1 MRSKA
6 SLRRGLAAVWAPV
19 GGVSPYSHETPERVG
34 ETGGHRGD
42 LHRGFSLRIEERAGA
57 TRPLPMTLEEYLPA
71 EARARVEID
80 RQLVACGWIVQDRKG
95 LNLYAGEGVAVREFI
110 MAPGHG
116 RADYLLFVG
125 QKAVGAI
132 EAKPSGTPLAGVE
145 SQSAKY
151 STGLPADLP
160 ALVNPLPF
168 LYEST
173 SDETMF
179 TDGFDPD
186 PRSRPVFTF
195 HRPETLARWLRQWR
209 DDADGGS
216 LRARLEQLGPVP
228 PDGLRRIQVEA
239 INRIEASMI
248 RNHPR
253 ALAQMA
259 TGSGKTFMAA
269 NLAYRLVQRA
279 DTERVLFL
287 VDRANLG
294 RQTLREFQQFATPG
308 DGRKF
313 TDLYN
318 VQLLTSNRI
327 DPAARVVITT
337 VQRLYSML
345 RGEEELPADVD
356 EKSGAELEPDKPVEV
371 AYNPAIPIETFDV
384 VVIDE
389 CHRSIYGVWR
399 QVIEYFDAF
408 LVGLTATPAKQ
419 TFGFFNQ
426 NLVVEYGHAEAVA
439 DGVNVDFDVY
449 RIRTKISEQGST
461 VEAGLVTKFR
471 DRETRKTR
479 LEKLDEDVVYDA
491 RQLDRDV
498 VAVDQI
504 RTVIRAFRDNLFK
517 PLDEGGIFPGRSEVP
532 KTLIFAKDDSH
543 ADDIVRI
550 CREEFGRG
558 NDFAVKITYRT
569 TGVKPEDL
577 LNQFRNSFNPRI
589 AVTVD
594 MIATGTDVR
603 PLECVMFMRMVRS
616 RNFFEQMKGR
626 GVRIIDP
633 NDLQQVSADA
643 VAKTHF
649 VIVDAVGV
657 TEAEFNDTQPLERKK
672 GDSLKKLLDQV
683 AAGVRDPDVVS
694 SIAGRLARLD
704 RVISTDDRSQ
714 LAEAAGGLDLTDIVR
729 TLAESVDIDK
739 AWDRANAA
747 TGGAD
752 PTDEQLTTARE
763 ELLEGA
769 CRLLAE
775 RPVLREKLLEVRKS
789 YTQVLD
795 ETSKDEIVDAGF
807 SRDATDRARQTV
819 ESWRAF
825 VVEHRDD
832 IEALQILYSRPYA
845 KRLTLKSIKELAAA
859 IGRPPYSWTPE
870 RLWAA
875 YEALDASRVKGAP
888 RSVLTNLVALVR
900 HAIEPDGDL
909 VAYPLTVDERF
920 RSWLAQQEQAGTAF
934 TDEQQTWLNRIKD
947 HLATSLT
954 IAPDD
959 FELEPFISHGGYGRA
974 NTVFDGRLGPLLD
987 ELTQEL
993 VA

>member
-1 MRSKA
+1 M
-6 SLRRGLAAVWAPV
+6 
-19 GGVSPYSHETPERVG
+19 
-34 ETGGHRGD
+34 
-42 LHRGFSLRIEERAGA
+42 
-57 TRPLPMTLEEYLPA
+57 
-71 EARARVEID
+71 
-80 RQLVACGWIVQDRKG
+80 
-95 LNLYAGEGVAVREFI
+95 VRN
-110 MAPGHG
+110 
-116 RADYLLFVG
+116 D
-125 QKAVGAI
+125 
-132 EAKPSGTPLAGVE
+132 
-145 SQSAKY
+145 
-151 STGLPADLP
+151 
-160 ALVNPLPF
+160 
-168 LYEST
+168 
-173 SDETMF
+173 
-179 TDGFDPD
+179 
-186 PRSRPVFTF
+186 
-195 HRPETLARWLRQWR
+195 
-209 DDADGGS
+209 
-216 LRARLEQLGPVP
+216 
-228 PDGLRRIQVEA
+228 
-239 INRIEASMI
+239 
-248 RNHPR
+248 PR

-269 NLAYRLVQRA
+269 NLAYRLVRFA
-279 DTERVLFL
+279 DAERVLFL

-345 RGEEELPADVD
+345 RGEEELPEDVD
-356 EKSGAELEPDKPVEV
+356 EKSGTEIEPERPVEV
-371 AYNPAIPIETFDV
+371 VYNPAIPIEAFDV

-504 RTVIRAFRDNLFK
+504 RTVIRTFRDNLFK
-517 PLDEGGIFPGRSEVP
+517 SLDDGGIFPGRTEVP

-577 LNQFRNSFNPRI
+577 LNLFRNSFNPRI

-603 PLECVMFMRMVRS
+603 PLECVMFMRIVRS

-626 GVRIIDP
+626 GVRVIDP
-633 NDLQQVSADA
+633 NDLQAVSADA
-643 VAKTHF
+643 TAKTHF

-672 GDSLKKLLDQV
+672 GESLKKLLDQV
-683 AAGVRDPDVVS
+683 AAGVRDADVVS
-694 SIAGRLARLD
+694 TIAGRLARLD
-704 RVISTDDRSQ
+704 RVISDDDRKQ
-714 LAEAAGGLDLTDIVR
+714 LAEAADGMALTDLVR
-729 TLAESVDIDK
+729 VLAESVDIDK
-739 AWDRANAA
+739 AWEQAAAAN
-747 TGGAD
+747 GGSD
-752 PTDEQLTTARE
+752 PIDEQLGAKRE
-763 ELLEGA
+763 ALLEGA

-775 RPVLREKLLEVRKS
+775 RPVLREKLIEVRRS
-789 YTQVLD
+789 YAQVLD
-795 ETSKDEIVDAGF
+795 ETSKDEIIDAGF

-825 VVEHRDD
+825 VTENKDD
-832 IEALQILYSRPYA
+832 IDALQILYSRPYG
-845 KRLTLKSIKELAAA
+845 KRLTLKAIKELAAT
-859 IGRPPYSWTPE
+859 IGRPPYNWTPE

-875 YEALDASRVKGAP
+875 YESLEASRVRGAAGT
-888 RSVLTNLVALVR
+888 VLTNLVSLVR
-900 HAIEPDGDL
+900 HALEPDGEL
-909 VAYPLTVDERF
+909 VAYPLTVEERF
-920 RSWLAQQEQAGTAF
+920 ENWLAQQAQAGVAF
-934 TDEQQTWLNRIKD
+934 TAEQQVWLARIRD
-947 HLATSLT
+947 HLATSLA

-959 FELEPFISHGGYGRA
+959 FELEPFVSHGGYGRA
-974 NTVFDGRLGPLLD
+974 NSAFDGHLPSLLD
-987 ELTQEL
+987 ELTREL

>member
-1 MRSKA
+1 MS
-6 SLRRGLAAVWAPV
+6 
-19 GGVSPYSHETPERVG
+19 E
-34 ETGGHRGD
+34 D
-42 LHRGFSLRIEERAGA
+42 D
-57 TRPLPMTLEEYLPA
+57 YLPA
-71 EARARVEID
+71 EARARKEID
-80 RQLVACGWIVQDRKG
+80 RQLVACGWLVQDRSEM
-95 LNLYAGEGVAVREFI
+95 NLYAGQGVAVREFI

-116 RADYLLFVG
+116 RADYLLFVDG
-125 QKAVGAI
+125 KAVGAI
-132 EAKPSGTPLAGVE
+132 EAKSSGTPLAGVE
-145 SQSAKY
+145 PQSAKY
-151 STGLPADLP
+151 AAGLPKELA
-160 ALVNPLPF
+160 ALVSPLPF

-173 SDETMF
+173 GDETMF
-179 TDGFDPD
+179 TDGFDPE
-186 PRSRPVFTF
+186 PRSRPVMTF
-195 HRPETLARWLRQWR
+195 HRPETFARWLRNWT

-216 LRARLEQLGPVP
+216 LRARLDRLGPVGAE
-228 PDGLRRIQVEA
+228 GLRRIQVDA
-239 INRIEASMI
+239 INRIEASMVH
-248 RNHPR
+248 NHPR

-269 NLAYRLVQRA
+269 NLAYRLVQA
-279 DTERVLFL
+279 AGAERVLFL

-318 VQLLTSNRI
+318 VQLLSSNRI

-337 VQRLYSML
+337 VQRLFSML
-345 RGEEELPADVD
+345 RGEEEMPDDVD
-356 EKSGAELEPDKPVEV
+356 EKSGTEIEPVQPVEV
-371 AYNPAIPIETFDV
+371 VYNAQIPIETFDV
-384 VVIDE
+384 VIIDE

-449 RIRTKISEQGST
+449 RIRTRISEQGST

-471 DRETRKTR
+471 ERETRKVR

-504 RTVIRAFRDNLFK
+504 RTVIRTLRDNLFK
-517 PLDEGGIFPGRSEVP
+517 PLGEGGIFPGRTEVP

-569 TGVKPEDL
+569 TGAKPEDL

-603 PLECVMFMRMVRS
+603 PLECVMFMRQVRS

-626 GVRIIDP
+626 GVRVIDP
-633 NDLQQVSADA
+633 NDLQAVSADA
-643 VAKTHF
+643 TAKTHF

-657 TEAEFNDTQPLERKK
+657 TEGEFNDTAPLERRKTE
-672 GDSLKKLLDQV
+672 SLKKLLDQV

-704 RVISTDDRSQ
+704 RVITPDDRKV
-714 LAEAAGGLDLTDIVR
+714 LADATDGIDLSVVVRMLTDAI
-729 TLAESVDIDK
+729 DIDRAWRK
-739 AWDRANAA
+739 AAET
-747 TGGAD
+747 TGGVD
-752 PTDEQLTTARE
+752 PTDEQVHEARAE
-763 ELLEGA
+763 QIETA
-769 CRLLAE
+769 CRILAE
-775 RPVLREKLLEVRKS
+775 RPVLRTKLLDVGRS
-789 YTQVLD
+789 YSQVLD
-795 ETSKDEIVDAGF
+795 ETSKDEVIDAGF
-807 SRDATDRARQTV
+807 SRDATDRARATI
-819 ESWRAF
+819 ESWQAF
-825 VVEHRDD
+825 VDEHRDD
-832 IEALQILYSRPYA
+832 IDALQILYSRPYG
-845 KRLTLKSIKELAAA
+845 KRLTLKAIKELAAV
-859 IGRPPYSWTPE
+859 IGRPPHNWTPE

-875 YEALDASRVKGAP
+875 YEALEASRVRGSAGTQF
-888 RSVLTNLVALVR
+888 TNLISLVR
-900 HAIEPDGDL
+900 KALEPEGDL

-920 RSWLAQQEQAGTAF
+920 QGWLAQQAQAGTTF
-934 TDEQQTWLNRIKD
+934 TDEQLTWLARIKD
-947 HLATSLT
+947 HLATSLA

-959 FELEPFISHGGYGRA
+959 FELEPFVGHGGFGRA
-974 NTVFDGRLGPLLD
+974 NTVFEGRLAPLLD

>member
-1 MRSKA
+1 M
-6 SLRRGLAAVWAPV
+6 LPHRGLGGRLRVERVAGSRAGGASALARGATPYVV
-19 GGVSPYSHETPERVG
+19 GVSEDDH
-34 ETGGHRGD
+34 
-42 LHRGFSLRIEERAGA
+42 
-57 TRPLPMTLEEYLPA
+57 LPA
-71 EARARVEID
+71 EARARKEID
-80 RQLVACGWIVQDRKG
+80 RQLVACGWLVQDRADM
-95 LNLYAGEGVAVREFI
+95 NLYAGPGVAVREFI

-116 RADYLLFVG
+116 RADYLLFVDG
-125 QKAVGAI
+125 TAVGAI

-145 SQSAKY
+145 PQSAKY
-151 STGLPADLP
+151 AAGLPAELTAP
-160 ALVNPLPF
+160 VSPLPF

-173 SDETMF
+173 GDETMF
-179 TDGFDPD
+179 TDGFDPQ
-186 PRSRPVFTF
+186 PRSRPVFAF
-195 HRPETLARWLRQWR
+195 HRPETFARWLRNWI
-209 DDADGGS
+209 DDAEGGS
-216 LRARLEQLGPVP
+216 LRARLDRLGPVGP
-228 PDGLRRIQVEA
+228 EGLRRIQVDA
-239 INRIEASMI
+239 IDRIEGSMVH
-248 RNHPR
+248 NHPR

-269 NLAYRLVQRA
+269 NLAYRLVQTA
-279 DTERVLFL
+279 GAERVLFL

-318 VQLLTSNRI
+318 VQWLTSNRI

-337 VQRLYSML
+337 VQRLFSML
-345 RGEEELPADVD
+345 RGEEELPEDVD
-356 EKSGAELEPDKPVEV
+356 ERSGAEIEPDQPVEV
-371 AYNPAIPIETFDV
+371 AYNPQVPIESFDV
-384 VVIDE
+384 VIIDE

-449 RIRTKISEQGST
+449 RIRTRISEHGST
-461 VEAGLVTKFR
+461 VEAGLVTRFR
-471 DRETRKTR
+471 ERETRKVR

-498 VAVDQI
+498 VALDQI
-504 RTVIRAFRDNLFK
+504 RTVIRTFRDNLFK
-517 PLDEGGIFPGRSEVP
+517 PLDEGGIFPGRTEVP

-569 TGVKPEDL
+569 TGAKPEDL
-577 LNQFRNSFNPRI
+577 LNQFRNSFDPRI

-603 PLECVMFMRMVRS
+603 PLECVMFMRQVRS

-626 GVRIIDP
+626 GVRVIDP
-633 NDLQQVSADA
+633 NDLQAVSADA
-643 VAKTHF
+643 TAKTHF

-657 TEAEFNDTQPLERKK
+657 TEGEFNDTAPLERRKTT
-672 GDSLKKLLDQV
+672 SLKKLLDQV

-704 RVISTDDRSQ
+704 RVITPDDRRE
-714 LAEAAGGLDLTDIVR
+714 LADATDGIDLSVVVRMLTD
-729 TLAESVDIDK
+729 AVDV
-739 AWDRANAA
+739 DRAWQKAA
-747 TGGAD
+747 ETTGGAD
-752 PTDEQLTTARE
+752 PTDEQVHAARAGQIE
-763 ELLEGA
+763 AA
-769 CRLLAE
+769 CRILAE
-775 RPVLREKLLEVRKS
+775 RPALRTKLLDVRRS

-795 ETSKDEIVDAGF
+795 ETSKDEVIDAGF
-807 SRDATDRARQTV
+807 SRDATDRARATI
-819 ESWRAF
+819 ESWQAF
-825 VVEHRDD
+825 VDEHRDD
-832 IEALQILYSRPYA
+832 IDALQILYSRPYG
-845 KRLTLKSIKELAAA
+845 KRLTLKAIKELAHA
-859 IGRPPYSWTPE
+859 IERPPHNWTPE

-875 YEALDASRVKGAP
+875 YEALEASRVRGSAGTQF
-888 RSVLTNLVALVR
+888 TNLISLVR
-900 HAIEPDGDL
+900 KALEPGSEL

-920 RSWLAQQEQAGTAF
+920 QAWLAQQAQAGTVF
-934 TDEQQTWLNRIKD
+934 TDEQLVWLTRIKD
-947 HLATSLT
+947 HLATSLS

-959 FELEPFISHGGYGRA
+959 FELEPFVGHGGFGRA
-974 NTVFDGRLGPLLD
+974 NSAFEGGLAVLLE

>member
-1 MRSKA
+1 MS
-6 SLRRGLAAVWAPV
+6 
-19 GGVSPYSHETPERVG
+19 
-34 ETGGHRGD
+34 D
-42 LHRGFSLRIEERAGA
+42 A
-57 TRPLPMTLEEYLPA
+57 TYLPA

-80 RQLVACGWIVQDRKG
+80 RQIVACGWLVQNRAET
-95 LNLYAGEGVAVREFI
+95 NLYAGQGVAVREFI

-116 RADYLLFVG
+116 RADYLLFVDG
-125 QKAVGAI
+125 KAVGAI

-151 STGLPADLP
+151 AAGLPNELT
-160 ALVNPLPF
+160 ALVSPLPF

-173 SDETMF
+173 GDETMF
-179 TDGFDPD
+179 TDGFDPE
-186 PRSRPVFTF
+186 PRSRPVVTF
-195 HRPETLARWLRQWR
+195 HRPETMARRLRQWQ
-209 DDADGGS
+209 DDAEGGS
-216 LRARLEQLGPVP
+216 LRARLERLGPVP
-228 PDGLRRIQVEA
+228 PDGLRRIQVQA
-239 INRIEASMI
+239 INAVEGSMVH
-248 RNHPR
+248 NHPR

-269 NLAYRLVQRA
+269 NLAYRLVQTA
-279 DTERVLFL
+279 GAERVLFL

-318 VQLLTSNRI
+318 VQWLTSNRI

-345 RGEEELPADVD
+345 RGEAELPEDVD
-356 EKSGAELEPDKPVEV
+356 EKSGAEIEPERPVEIS
-371 AYNPAIPIETFDV
+371 YNPEIPIETFDV
-384 VVIDE
+384 VIVDE

-461 VEAGLVTKFR
+461 VDAGLVTKFR
-471 DRETRKTR
+471 ERETRKIR

-491 RQLDRDV
+491 KQLDRDV
-498 VAVDQI
+498 VAIDQI
-504 RTVIRAFRDNLFK
+504 RTVIRTFRDNLFK
-517 PLDEGGIFPGRSEVP
+517 PLEEEGIFPGRSEVP
-532 KTLIFAKDDSH
+532 KTLVFAKDDSH
-543 ADDIVRI
+543 ADDIVRV

-589 AVTVD
+589 VVTVD

-603 PLECVMFMRMVRS
+603 PLECVVFMRQIRS

-633 NDLQQVSADA
+633 NDLQAVSADA
-643 VAKTHF
+643 TAKTHF

-657 TEAEFNDTQPLERKK
+657 TEAEFNDTNPLDRQKTV
-672 GDSLKKLLDQV
+672 SLKKLLDQV
-683 AAGVRDPDVVS
+683 ASGVRDPDVVS

-704 RVISTDDRSQ
+704 RVITPDDRKE
-714 LAEAAGGLDLTDIVR
+714 LAEATDGIDLSTVVRLLTDAI
-729 TLAESVDIDK
+729 DIDH
-739 AWDRANAA
+739 AWDKAA
-747 TGGAD
+747 ETNGGAD
-752 PTDEQLTTARE
+752 PSDDQVHEARG
-763 ELLEGA
+763 ELIETA
-769 CRLLAE
+769 CRILAE
-775 RPVLREKLLEVRKS
+775 RPAFRTKLLDVRRS

-795 ETSKDEIVDAGF
+795 ETSKDEVIDAGF
-807 SRDATDRARQTV
+807 SVDATDRARATID
-819 ESWRAF
+819 SWQAF
-825 VVEHRDD
+825 VAEHRDD
-832 IEALQILYSRPYA
+832 IDALQILYSRPYG
-845 KRLTLKSIKELAAA
+845 KRLTLKAIKELAAT
-859 IGRPPYSWTPE
+859 ISRPPHNWTPE

-875 YEALDASRVKGAP
+875 YEALEASRVRGSAGTQF
-888 RSVLTNLVALVR
+888 TNLISLVR
-900 HAIEPDGDL
+900 KALDPDRDL

-920 RSWLAQQEQAGTAF
+920 QNWLAQQEQAGTAF
-934 TDEQQTWLNRIKD
+934 TDEQVTWLQRIKD
-947 HLATSLT
+947 HLATSLA

-959 FELEPFISHGGYGRA
+959 FELEPFVGHGGFGRA
-974 NTVFDGRLGPLLD
+974 NTAFAGQLAPLLE

>member
-1 MRSKA
+1 
-6 SLRRGLAAVWAPV
+6 
-19 GGVSPYSHETPERVG
+19 
-34 ETGGHRGD
+34 
-42 LHRGFSLRIEERAGA
+42 
-57 TRPLPMTLEEYLPA
+57 MTSDAYLPA

-80 RQLVACGWIVQDRKG
+80 RQLAACGWLVQGRAET
-95 LNLYAGEGVAVREFI
+95 NLYAGQGVAVREFI

-116 RADYLLFVG
+116 RSDYLLFVDG
-125 QKAVGAI
+125 KAVGAV

-145 SQSAKY
+145 SQTAKY
-151 STGLPADLP
+151 AAGLPSELSAF
-160 ALVNPLPF
+160 VSPLPF

-173 SDETMF
+173 GDETMF
-179 TDGFDPD
+179 TDGFDPE
-186 PRSRPVFTF
+186 PRSRPVVTF
-195 HRPETLARWLRQWR
+195 HRPESLARWVRHWI

-216 LRARLEQLGPVP
+216 LRARLERLEPVGAE
-228 PDGLRRIQVEA
+228 GLRRIQVDA
-239 INRIEASMI
+239 INRVEGSMVH
-248 RNHPR
+248 NHPR

-269 NLAYRLVQRA
+269 NLAYRLVLTA
-279 DTERVLFL
+279 GAERVLFL

-345 RGEEELPADVD
+345 RGEAELPEDVD
-356 EKSGAELEPDKPVEV
+356 EKSGSEIEPERPVEIS
-371 AYNPAIPIETFDV
+371 YNPEIPIETFDV
-384 VVIDE
+384 VIVDE

-449 RIRTKISEQGST
+449 RIRTKISDRGST

-471 DRETRKTR
+471 ERETRKVR

-491 RQLDRDV
+491 KQLDRDV
-498 VAVDQI
+498 VAIDQI
-504 RTVIRAFRDNLFK
+504 RTVIRTFRDNLFK
-517 PLDEGGIFPGRSEVP
+517 PLDEDGIFPGRREVP

-603 PLECVMFMRMVRS
+603 PLECVMFMRQVRS

-626 GVRIIDP
+626 GVRVIDP
-633 NDLQQVSADA
+633 NDLQAVSADA
-643 VAKTHF
+643 TAKTHF

-657 TEAEFNDTQPLERKK
+657 TEAEFNDTNPLERRKTE
-672 GDSLKKLLDQV
+672 SLKKLLDQV

-694 SIAGRLARLD
+694 TIAGRLARLD
-704 RVISTDDRSQ
+704 RVISSDDRAE
-714 LAEAAGGLDLTDIVR
+714 LAEAADGIELTDVVR
-729 TLAESVDIDK
+729 VLADAVDIDK
-739 AWDRANAA
+739 AWTQAAQAN
-747 TGGAD
+747 GGAD
-752 PTDEQLTTARE
+752 PSDEQVQGARS
-763 ELLEGA
+763 ELVEQA
-769 CRLLAE
+769 CRILAE
-775 RPVLREKLLEVRKS
+775 RPALRTKLLDVRRS

-795 ETSKDEIVDAGF
+795 ETSKDEIIDAGF
-807 SRDATDRARQTV
+807 SRDATDRARTTV

-825 VVEHRDD
+825 VAEHRDD
-832 IEALQILYSRPYA
+832 IDALQILYSRPYG
-845 KRLTLKSIKELAAA
+845 KRLTLKAIKELATT
-859 IGRPPYSWTPE
+859 IGRPPYNWTPE
-870 RLWAA
+870 RLWSA
-875 YEALDASRVKGAP
+875 YEALEASRVRGSAGTQF
-888 RSVLTNLVALVR
+888 TNLISLVR
-900 HAIEPDGDL
+900 KALEPEAEL
-909 VAYPLTVDERF
+909 VAYPLTVDDRF
-920 RSWLAQQEQAGTAF
+920 QSWLAQQDQAGSTF
-934 TDEQQTWLNRIKD
+934 TDEQRVWLTRIKD
-947 HLATSLT
+947 HLATSLA

-959 FELEPFISHGGYGRA
+959 FELEPFVGHGGYGRA
-974 NTVFDGRLGPLLD
+974 NTAFAGQLAPLLE

>member
-1 MRSKA
+1 MHERQHVADVHRVTEHVLDDDPDMRVDGITR
-6 SLRRGLAAVWAPV
+6 LP
-19 GGVSPYSHETPERVG
+19 PT
-34 ETGGHRGD
+34 
-42 LHRGFSLRIEERAGA
+42 A
-57 TRPLPMTLEEYLPA
+57 T
-71 EARARVEID
+71 EID
-80 RQLVACGWIVQDRKG
+80 HQLTACGWRVQDRSEM
-95 LNLYAGEGVAVREFI
+95 NLYAGQGVAVREFI

-116 RADYLLFVG
+116 RADYLLFVDG
-125 QKAVGAI
+125 KAVGAV

-145 SQSAKY
+145 SQTAKY
-151 STGLPADLP
+151 AAGLPAELT
-160 ALVNPLPF
+160 AVVSPLPF

-173 SDETMF
+173 GDETMF
-179 TDGFDPD
+179 TDGFDPE
-186 PRSRPVFTF
+186 PRSRPVVTF
-195 HRPETLARWLRQWR
+195 HRPETMARWLRQWQ
-209 DDADGGS
+209 DDFDGGS
-216 LRARLEQLGPVP
+216 LRARLQRLEPVG
-228 PDGLRRIQVEA
+228 PDGLRRIQVTA
-239 INRIEASMI
+239 IDAIEGSMVH
-248 RNHPR
+248 NKPR

-269 NLAYRLVQRA
+269 NLAYRLVQTA
-279 DTERVLFL
+279 GAERVLFL

-294 RQTLREFQQFATPG
+294 RQTLREFQQVATPG

-318 VQLLTSNRI
+318 VQWLTSNRI

-345 RGEEELPADVD
+345 RGEAELPEDAD
-356 EKSGAELEPDKPVEV
+356 EKSGAEIEPERPVEIT
-371 AYNPAIPIETFDV
+371 YNPEVPIETFDV
-384 VVIDE
+384 VIVDE

-426 NLVVEYGHAEAVA
+426 NLVIEYGHAEAVA

-471 DRETRKTR
+471 ERETRKVR

-491 RQLDRDV
+491 KQLDRDV
-498 VAVDQI
+498 VAIDQI
-504 RTVIRAFRDNLFK
+504 RTVIRTFRDNLFK
-517 PLDEGGIFPGRSEVP
+517 PLAEGGIFPGRSEVP

-569 TGVKPEDL
+569 TGAKPEDL

-603 PLECVMFMRMVRS
+603 PLECVMFMRQIRS

-633 NDLQQVSADA
+633 NDLQAVSADA
-643 VAKTHF
+643 TAKTHF

-657 TEAEFNDTQPLERKK
+657 TEAEFNDTNPLDRQKTV
-672 GDSLKKLLDQV
+672 SLKKLLDQV
-683 AAGVRDPDVVS
+683 ASGVRDPDVVS

-704 RVISTDDRSQ
+704 RVITPDDRQ
-714 LAEAAGGLDLTDIVR
+714 ELADATDGIDLSVVVRMLTD
-729 TLAESVDIDK
+729 AVDIDH
-739 AWDRANAA
+739 AWDKATAAN
-747 TGGAD
+747 GGAD
-752 PTDEQLTTARE
+752 PTDDQLHATRADAIET
-763 ELLEGA
+763 A
-769 CRLLAE
+769 CRILAE
-775 RPVLREKLLEVRKS
+775 RPALRTKLLDVRRS

-795 ETSKDEIVDAGF
+795 ETSADEVIDAGF
-807 SRDATDRARQTV
+807 SRDATDRAKATV
-819 ESWRAF
+819 ESWQAF
-825 VVEHRDD
+825 VAEHRDD
-832 IEALQILYSRPYA
+832 IDALQILYSRPYG
-845 KRLTLKSIKELAAA
+845 KRLTLKAIKELAAA
-859 IGRPPYSWTPE
+859 IGRPPYHWTPE

-875 YEALDASRVKGAP
+875 YEALEASRVRGSAGKQF
-888 RSVLTNLVALVR
+888 TNLISLVR
-900 HAIEPDGDL
+900 KALYPDRDL

-920 RSWLAQQEQAGTAF
+920 QSWVAQQQQAGTTF
-934 TDEQQTWLNRIKD
+934 TDE
-947 HLATSLT
+947 
-954 IAPDD
+954 
-959 FELEPFISHGGYGRA
+959 
-974 NTVFDGRLGPLLD
+974 
-987 ELTQEL
+987 
-993 VA
+993 

>member
-1 MRSKA
+1 MTNDA
-6 SLRRGLAAVWAPV
+6 YLA
-19 GGVSPYSHETPERVG
+19 
-34 ETGGHRGD
+34 
-42 LHRGFSLRIEERAGA
+42 
-57 TRPLPMTLEEYLPA
+57 A

-80 RQLVACGWIVQDRKG
+80 RQLVACGWKVQSRDEM
-95 LNLYAGEGVAVREFI
+95 NLYAGQGVAVREFI

-116 RADYLLFVG
+116 RTDYLLFVDG
-125 QKAVGAI
+125 QAAGAV

-145 SQSAKY
+145 PQSAKY
-151 STGLPADLP
+151 AAGLPKNLS
-160 ALVNPLPF
+160 ALVAPLPF

-173 SDETMF
+173 GDETMF

-186 PRSRPVFTF
+186 PRSRPVVTF
-195 HRPETLARWLRQWR
+195 HRPETLARWMRHWV
-209 DDADGGS
+209 DDAEGGS
-216 LRARLEQLGPVP
+216 LRARLERLGPVGP
-228 PDGLRRIQVEA
+228 EGLRRIQVEA
-239 INRIEASMI
+239 INRIEGSMVH
-248 RNHPR
+248 NHPR

-269 NLAYRLVQRA
+269 NLAYRLVLTA
-279 DTERVLFL
+279 GAERVLFL

-345 RGEEELPADVD
+345 RGEEELPEDVD
-356 EKSGAELEPDKPVEV
+356 EKSGSEIEPDKPVDV
-371 AYNPAIPIETFDV
+371 TYNPKIPIETFDV
-384 VVIDE
+384 VIVDE

-471 DRETRKTR
+471 ERETRKVR

-491 RQLDRDV
+491 KQLDRDV
-498 VAVDQI
+498 VSVDQI
-504 RTVIRAFRDNLFK
+504 RTVIRTFRDNLFK

-603 PLECVMFMRMVRS
+603 PLECVMFMRQVRS

-626 GVRIIDP
+626 GVRVIDP
-633 NDLQQVSADA
+633 NDLQAVSADA
-643 VAKTHF
+643 TAKTHF

-657 TEAEFNDTQPLERKK
+657 TEGEFNDTNPLDRRKTE
-672 GDSLKKLLDQV
+672 SLKKLLDQV
-683 AAGVRDPDVVS
+683 AAGVRDPEVIS
-694 SIAGRLARLD
+694 TIAGRLARLD
-704 RVISTDDRSQ
+704 RVISTEDRAE
-714 LAEAAGGLDLTDIVR
+714 LAEAADGVDLTDIVR
-729 TLAESVDIDK
+729 VLAEAVDIDK
-739 AWDRANAA
+739 AWETAA
-747 TGGAD
+747 AAD
-752 PTDEQLTTARE
+752 GRGDPSDEQVQSAQA
-763 ELLEGA
+763 ELVERA
-769 CRLLAE
+769 SRILAE
-775 RPVLREKLLEVRKS
+775 RPTLRSKLLDVRRS

-795 ETSKDEIVDAGF
+795 ETSKDAVIDAGF
-807 SRDATDRARQTV
+807 SRDATDRARQTI
-819 ESWRAF
+819 ESWQAF
-825 VVEHRDD
+825 VAEHRDD
-832 IEALQILYSRPYA
+832 IDALQILYSRPYG
-845 KRLTLKSIKELAAA
+845 KRLTLKAIKELAAT
-859 IGRPPYSWTPE
+859 IGRPPYNWTPE

-875 YEALDASRVKGAP
+875 YEALEASRVRGSAGKQF
-888 RSVLTNLVALVR
+888 TNLISLVR
-900 HAIEPDGDL
+900 KALDPDRDL

-920 RSWLAQQEQAGTAF
+920 QNWLAQQEQAGSTF
-934 TDEQQTWLNRIKD
+934 SEEQLAWLTRIKD

-959 FELEPFISHGGYGRA
+959 FELEPFIGHGGFGRA
-974 NTVFDGRLGPLLD
+974 NKDFDGRLGPLLE

>member
-1 MRSKA
+1 M
-6 SLRRGLAAVWAPV
+6 
-19 GGVSPYSHETPERVG
+19 
-34 ETGGHRGD
+34 
-42 LHRGFSLRIEERAGA
+42 
-57 TRPLPMTLEEYLPA
+57 
-71 EARARVEID
+71 
-80 RQLVACGWIVQDRKG
+80 
-95 LNLYAGEGVAVREFI
+95 NLYASQGVAVREFV
-110 MAPGHG
+110 MASGHG
-116 RADYLLFVG
+116 RADYLLFVDG
-125 QKAVGAI
+125 KAVGAV

-145 SQSAKY
+145 PQTAKY
-151 STGLPADLP
+151 AAGLPPELTA
-160 ALVNPLPF
+160 VVSPLPF

-173 SDETMF
+173 GDETMF
-179 TDGFDPD
+179 TDGFDPE
-186 PRSRPVFTF
+186 PRSRQVVTF
-195 HRPETLARWLRQWR
+195 HRPETFASWLRQWT
-209 DDADGGS
+209 DDAEGGS
-216 LRARLEQLGPVP
+216 LRVRLERLGPVGP
-228 PDGLRRIQVEA
+228 EGLRRIQVDA
-239 INRIEASMI
+239 INRVEGSMVH
-248 RNHPR
+248 NHPR

-269 NLAYRLVQRA
+269 NLAYRLVQTA
-279 DTERVLFL
+279 GAERVLFL

-313 TDLYN
+313 TSLYN
-318 VQLLTSNRI
+318 VQWLTSNRI
-327 DPAARVVITT
+327 DPAARIVITT
-337 VQRLYSML
+337 VQRLFSML
-345 RGEEELPADVD
+345 RGEEELAEDVD
-356 EKSGAELEPDKPVEV
+356 EKSGAEIEPDQPVEIT
-371 AYNPAIPIETFDV
+371 YNPDIPIETFDV
-384 VVIDE
+384 VIIDE

-449 RIRTKISEQGST
+449 RIRTRISEQGAT

-471 DRETRKTR
+471 ERETRKVR

-491 RQLDRDV
+491 SQLDRDV

-504 RTVIRAFRDNLFK
+504 RTVIGAFRDNMFR

-569 TGVKPEDL
+569 TGAKPEDL

-589 AVTVD
+589 VVTVD

-603 PLECVMFMRMVRS
+603 PLECVMFMRRIRS

-626 GVRIIDP
+626 GVRVIDP
-633 NDLQQVSADA
+633 NDLQAVSADA
-643 VAKTHF
+643 TAKTHF

-657 TEAEFNDTQPLERKK
+657 TESEFNDTTPLDRRKSE
-672 GDSLKKLLDQV
+672 SLKKLLDQV
-683 AAGVRDPDVVS
+683 AAGVRDPDIVS

-704 RVISTDDRSQ
+704 RVITPDDRKE
-714 LAEAAGGLDLTDIVR
+714 LADATDGIDLSVVVRMLTD
-729 TLAESVDIDK
+729 AVDIDK
-739 AWDRANAA
+739 AWQKAA
-747 TGGAD
+747 DDNDGAD
-752 PTDEQLTTARE
+752 PTEDQVHEARADQIE
-763 ELLEGA
+763 TA
-769 CRLLAE
+769 CRILAE
-775 RPVLREKLLEVRKS
+775 RPALRTKLLDVRRS
-789 YTQVLD
+789 YTQVID
-795 ETSKDEIVDAGF
+795 ETSQDEVVDVGF
-807 SRDATDRARQTV
+807 SRDATDRARATI
-819 ESWRAF
+819 ESWQAF
-825 VVEHRDD
+825 VEEHRDD
-832 IEALQILYSRPYA
+832 IDALQILYSRPYG
-845 KRLTLKSIKELAAA
+845 KRLTLKAIKDLAAT
-859 IGRPPYSWTPE
+859 IGRPPHNWTPE

-875 YEALDASRVKGAP
+875 YEALEASRVRGSAGTQF
-888 RSVLTNLVALVR
+888 TNLISLVR
-900 HAIEPDGDL
+900 KALEPEGDL

-920 RSWLAQQEQAGTAF
+920 QNWLSQQAQAGMTF
-934 TDEQQTWLNRIKD
+934 TDEQTVWLTRIKD

-959 FELEPFISHGGYGRA
+959 FELEPFVGHGGFGRA
-974 NTVFDGRLGPLLD
+974 NTAFEGRLAPLLD

>member
-1 MRSKA
+1 MTSN
-6 SLRRGLAAVWAPV
+6 SYLA
-19 GGVSPYSHETPERVG
+19 PEA
-34 ETGGHRGD
+34 TA
-42 LHRGFSLRIEERAGA
+42 RI
-57 TRPLPMTLEEYLPA
+57 
-71 EARARVEID
+71 EID
-80 RQLVACGWIVQDRKG
+80 RQLVACGWVVQDRRE
-95 LNLYAGEGVAVREFI
+95 LNLYAGQGVAVREFI
-110 MAPGHG
+110 MAAGHG
-116 RADYLLFVG
+116 RADYVLFID

-145 SQSAKY
+145 PQSAKY
-151 STGLPADLP
+151 SGGHPRDLP
-160 ALVNPLPF
+160 SLVDPLPF

-173 SDETMF
+173 GDETMF

-186 PRSRPVFTF
+186 PRSRPILTF
-195 HRPETLARWLRQWR
+195 HRPETMARWLRHWI

-228 PDGLRRIQVEA
+228 PDGLRRIQVTA
-239 INRIEASMI
+239 INAVEASMI

-253 ALAQMA
+253 ALVQMA

-269 NLAYRLVQRA
+269 NLAYRLVRFGDA
-279 DTERVLFL
+279 ERVLFL

-318 VQLLTSNRI
+318 VALLTSNRI

-345 RGEEELPADVD
+345 RGEAELPEDVD
-356 EKSGAELEPDKPVEV
+356 EKSGAELEPERPVEV
-371 AYNPAIPIETFDV
+371 AYNEAIPIEAFDV
-384 VVIDE
+384 VIIDE

-408 LVGLTATPAKQ
+408 LIGLTATPAKQ

-471 DRETRKTR
+471 DRETRATR
-479 LEKLDEDVVYDA
+479 LEKLDEDVVYEA

-498 VAVDQI
+498 VSLDQI
-504 RTVIRAFRDNLFK
+504 RTVIRAFRDHLFL
-517 PLDEGGIFPGRSEVP
+517 PLDQHGIFPGRTEVP

-550 CREEFGRG
+550 CRDEFGRG

-589 AVTVD
+589 AVTVN

-626 GVRIIDP
+626 GVRIIDS
-633 NDLQQVSADA
+633 NDLQAVSADA
-643 VAKTHF
+643 IAKTHF

-672 GDSLKKLLDQV
+672 GEPLKKLLDQV
-683 AAGVRDPDVVS
+683 AAGVRDPDLVS
-694 SIAGRLARLD
+694 SVAGRLARLD
-704 RVISTDDRSQ
+704 RVITTDDRAQ
-714 LAEAAGGLDLTDIVR
+714 LVEAADGLSLPDLVR
-729 TLAESVDIDK
+729 ALAESVDVDA
-739 AWDRANAA
+739 AWERASAA
-747 TGGAD
+747 NGGAD
-752 PTDEQLTTARE
+752 PSPEQLEVAGSELRE
-763 ELLEGA
+763 EA
-769 CRLLAE
+769 CKLLAS
-775 RPVLREKLLEVRKS
+775 RPALRERLIDVRRS
-789 YTQVLD
+789 YAQVLD
-795 ETSKDEIVDAGF
+795 ETSQDEVLDLGF
-807 SRDATDRARQTV
+807 SSDATDRARQTV

-825 VVEHRDD
+825 VVEHKDD
-832 IEALQILYSRPYA
+832 IDALQILYSRPYG
-845 KRLTLKSIKELAAA
+845 KRLTLRAIKELAAT
-859 IGRPPYSWTPE
+859 IGRPPYDWTPE
-870 RLWAA
+870 RLWKA
-875 YEALDASRVKGAP
+875 YESLDAARVRGSAGT
-888 RSVLTNLVALVR
+888 VLTNLVSLVR
-900 HAIEPDGDL
+900 QALEPDGEL
-909 VAYPLTVDERF
+909 VAYPLTVEQRF
-920 RSWLAQQEQAGTAF
+920 QGWLAQQEQTGVTF
-934 TDEQQTWLNRIKD
+934 SPEQLVWLGRIRD
-947 HLATSLT
+947 HLATSLS

-959 FELEPFISHGGYGRA
+959 FELEPFVSHGGFGRA
-974 NTVFDGRLGPLLD
+974 NNAFAGKLPSLLT
-987 ELTQEL
+987 ELTDEL

>member
-1 MRSKA
+1 MRTTPTS
-6 SLRRGLAAVWAPV
+6 SAALVAGKPDRHD
-19 GGVSPYSHETPERVG
+19 STSRVG
-34 ETGGHRGD
+34 LLRTAARRSMSTSGSTLSHSPRPARFPYPLITGIGTRGAQTWTSPPD
-42 LHRGFSLRIEERAGA
+42 NSATGCPSALR
-57 TRPLPMTLEEYLPA
+57 PMSDAAYLTA
-71 EARARVEID
+71 EAKARVEID
-80 RQLVACGWIVQDRKG
+80 RQLLACGWLVQDRKAM
-95 LNLYAGEGVAVREFI
+95 NLYAGQGIAVREFI
-110 MAPGHG
+110 MAVGHG
-116 RADYLLFVG
+116 RADYLLFID

-145 SQSAKY
+145 AQSAKY
-151 STGLPADLP
+151 AAGLPKDLP

-173 SDETMF
+173 GDETMF
-179 TDGFDPD
+179 TNGFDPD

-195 HRPETLARWLRQWR
+195 HRPDSLARWLRHWV

-216 LRARLEQLGPVP
+216 LRARLSGSGRSRPT
-228 PDGLRRIQVEA
+228 GFAGFRWRRSVVSTPRWRA
-239 INRIEASMI
+239 
-248 RNHPR
+248 NHPR

-269 NLAYRLVQRA
+269 NLAYRLVRFA
-279 DTERVLFL
+279 DAERVLFL

-345 RGEEELPADVD
+345 RGEEELPEDVD
-356 EKSGAELEPDKPVEV
+356 EKSGSEVEPERPVEV
-371 AYNPAIPIETFDV
+371 AYNQQIPIEAFDV
-384 VVIDE
+384 VIIDE

-471 DRETRKTR
+471 ERETRKTR

-498 VAVDQI
+498 VSIDQI
-504 RTVIRAFRDNLFK
+504 RTVIRTFRDNLFK
-517 PLDEGGIFPGRSEVP
+517 PLDESGIFPGRTEVP

-589 AVTVD
+589 VVTVD

-603 PLECVMFMRMVRS
+603 PLECVMFMRAIRS

-633 NDLQQVSADA
+633 NDLQAVSADTI
-643 VAKTHF
+643 AKTHF

-657 TEAEFNDTQPLERKK
+657 TEAEFNDTAPLERHKTE
-672 GDSLKKLLDQV
+672 SLKKLLDQI

-704 RVISTDDRSQ
+704 RVISADDRASS
-714 LAEAAGGLDLTDIVR
+714 A
-729 TLAESVDIDK
+729 
-739 AWDRANAA
+739 
-747 TGGAD
+747 
-752 PTDEQLTTARE
+752 PPP
-763 ELLEGA
+763 EG
-769 CRLLAE
+769 
-775 RPVLREKLLEVRKS
+775 
-789 YTQVLD
+789 
-795 ETSKDEIVDAGF
+795 
-807 SRDATDRARQTV
+807 
-819 ESWRAF
+819 
-825 VVEHRDD
+825 
-832 IEALQILYSRPYA
+832 
-845 KRLTLKSIKELAAA
+845 
-859 IGRPPYSWTPE
+859 
-870 RLWAA
+870 
-875 YEALDASRVKGAP
+875 
-888 RSVLTNLVALVR
+888 
-900 HAIEPDGDL
+900 
-909 VAYPLTVDERF
+909 
-920 RSWLAQQEQAGTAF
+920 
-934 TDEQQTWLNRIKD
+934 
-947 HLATSLT
+947 
-954 IAPDD
+954 
-959 FELEPFISHGGYGRA
+959 
-974 NTVFDGRLGPLLD
+974 
-987 ELTQEL
+987 
-993 VA
+993 

>member
-1 MRSKA
+1 VTGDY
-6 SLRRGLAAVWAPV
+6 L
-19 GGVSPYSHETPERVG
+19 TP
-34 ETGGHRGD
+34 
-42 LHRGFSLRIEERAGA
+42 
-57 TRPLPMTLEEYLPA
+57 
-71 EARARVEID
+71 EARARMEID
-80 RQLVACGWIVQDRKG
+80 RQLGLCGWIVQDRKAM
-95 LNLYAGEGVAVREFI
+95 NLYAGQGVAVREFV
-110 MAPGHG
+110 MAAGHG
-116 RADYLLFVG
+116 RADYILFVDG
-125 QKAVGAI
+125 KAVGAI
-132 EAKPSGTPLAGVE
+132 EAKPSGIPLAGVE

-151 STGLPADLP
+151 STGLPPDLA
-160 ALVNPLPF
+160 ALASPLPF

-173 SDETMF
+173 GDETMF
-179 TDGFDPD
+179 TDGFDPE
-186 PRSRPVFTF
+186 PRSRPVVTF
-195 HRPETLARWLRQWR
+195 HRPETLARWLRHWI
-209 DDADGGS
+209 DDAGAGS
-216 LRARLEQLGPVP
+216 LRARLDRLGPVP
-228 PDGLRRIQVEA
+228 PDGLRRIQVDA
-239 INRIEASMI
+239 IHRIEASMVAN
-248 RNHPR
+248 RPR

-279 DTERVLFL
+279 DAERVLFL

-294 RQTLREFQQFATPG
+294 RQTLQELQQFATPG

-313 TDLYN
+313 TDLYV
-318 VQLLTSNRI
+318 VQHLTSNRI

-345 RGEEELPADVD
+345 RGEDELPTDVD
-356 EKSGAELEPDKPVEV
+356 EMSGAEIEPERPVDIS
-371 AYNPAIPIETFDV
+371 YNPAIPIEMFDV
-384 VVIDE
+384 VIIDE

-399 QVIEYFDAF
+399 QVVEYFDAF

-449 RIRTKISEQGST
+449 RIRTEISEKGST
-461 VEAGLVTKFR
+461 VDAGLVTKFR

-498 VAVDQI
+498 VSIDQI
-504 RTVIRAFRDNLFK
+504 RTVIRTFRDNLFE
-517 PLDEGGIFPGRSEVP
+517 PLDQGGIFPGRSEVP

-633 NDLQQVSADA
+633 NDLQAVSADA
-643 VAKTHF
+643 IAKTHF

-657 TEAEFNDTQPLERKK
+657 TEAEFNDTQPLERRK
-672 GDSLKKLLDQV
+672 GESLKKLLDQV
-683 AAGVRDPDVVS
+683 AAGVRDADTVS

-704 RVISTDDRSQ
+704 RVVSAEDRIE
-714 LAEAAGGLDLTDIVR
+714 LGEAAGGLGLTEIVR
-729 TLAESVDIDK
+729 ALAESVDVDK
-739 AWDRANAA
+739 AWELARD
-747 TGGAD
+747 TSGSDD
-752 PTDEQLTTARE
+752 PSDEQVRAAHT

-775 RPVLREKLLEVRKS
+775 RPALREKLVEVRKS

-795 ETSKDEIVDAGF
+795 ETSKDEVIDAGF
-807 SRDATDRARQTV
+807 SRDATDRARTTV
-819 ESWRAF
+819 ESWQAF
-825 VVEHRDD
+825 VIEHKDD
-832 IEALQILYSRPYA
+832 IDALQILYSRPYG
-845 KRLTLKSIKELAAA
+845 KRLTLRAIKELATA
-859 IGRPPYSWTPE
+859 IGRPPYNWTPE
-870 RLWAA
+870 RLWSA
-875 YEALDASRVKGAP
+875 YEALDASRVRGTAG
-888 RSVLTNLVALVR
+888 SVLTNLVSLVR
-900 HAIEPDGDL
+900 HAIEPDGEL
-909 VAYPLTVDERF
+909 VAYPLTVEQRF
-920 RSWLAQQEQAGTAF
+920 ESWLAQQEQAGTTF
-934 TDEQQTWLNRIKD
+934 TDEQIVWLTRIRD

-959 FELEPFISHGGYGRA
+959 FELDPFVTHGGFGRA
-974 NTVFDGRLGPLLD
+974 NAAFSGRLAPLLD
-987 ELTQEL
+987 ELTSEL

>member
-1 MRSKA
+1 MTDDA
-6 SLRRGLAAVWAPV
+6 YLA
-19 GGVSPYSHETPERVG
+19 
-34 ETGGHRGD
+34 
-42 LHRGFSLRIEERAGA
+42 
-57 TRPLPMTLEEYLPA
+57 A

-80 RQLVACGWIVQDRKG
+80 RQLVACGWEVQSRG
-95 LNLYAGEGVAVREFI
+95 EMNLYARQGVAVREFI

-116 RADYLLFVG
+116 RADYLLFIDG
-125 QKAVGAI
+125 KAVGAV

-145 SQSAKY
+145 PQSAKY
-151 STGLPADLP
+151 AAGLPNNLS
-160 ALVNPLPF
+160 ALVAPLRF

-173 SDETMF
+173 GDETMF

-186 PRSRPVFTF
+186 PRSRQVVTF
-195 HRPETLARWLRQWR
+195 HRPETLARWMRHWV

-216 LRARLEQLGPVP
+216 LRARLPRLGPVGP
-228 PDGLRRIQVEA
+228 EGLRRIQVEA
-239 INRIEASMI
+239 INRVEGSMVH
-248 RNHPR
+248 NHPR

-269 NLAYRLVQRA
+269 NLAYRLVLTA
-279 DTERVLFL
+279 GAERVLFL

-345 RGEEELPADVD
+345 RGEEELPEDVD
-356 EKSGAELEPDKPVEV
+356 EKSGSEIEPDRPVDIT
-371 AYNPAIPIETFDV
+371 YNPVIPIETFDV
-384 VVIDE
+384 VIVDE

-449 RIRTKISEQGST
+449 RIRTKISEEGST

-471 DRETRKTR
+471 ERETRKVR
-479 LEKLDEDVVYDA
+479 LEKLDEDVIYDA
-491 RQLDRDV
+491 KQLDRDV
-498 VAVDQI
+498 VSIDQI
-504 RTVIRAFRDNLFK
+504 RTVIRTFRDNLFK
-517 PLDEGGIFPGRSEVP
+517 PLDQGGIFPGRSEVP

-603 PLECVMFMRMVRS
+603 PLECVMFMRQVRS

-626 GVRIIDP
+626 GVRVIDP
-633 NDLQQVSADA
+633 NDLQAVSADA
-643 VAKTHF
+643 TAKTHF

-657 TEAEFNDTQPLERKK
+657 TEGEFNDTNPLDRKK
-672 GDSLKKLLDQV
+672 ADSLKKLLDQV
-683 AAGVRDPDVVS
+683 AAGVRDPDVIS
-694 SIAGRLARLD
+694 TIAGRLARLD
-704 RVISTDDRSQ
+704 RVISADDRAQ
-714 LAEAAGGLDLTDIVR
+714 LAEAADGVDLTDVVR
-729 TLAESVDIDK
+729 VLADAVDIDK
-739 AWDRANAA
+739 AWEKASAA
-747 TGGAD
+747 AGGAD
-752 PTDEQLTTARE
+752 PTGEQVETARA
-763 ELLEGA
+763 ELVEQAG
-769 CRLLAE
+769 RILAE
-775 RPVLREKLLEVRKS
+775 RPALRSKLLDVRRS

-795 ETSKDEIVDAGF
+795 ETSKDAVIDAGF
-807 SRDATDRARQTV
+807 SRDATDRARQTI

-825 VVEHRDD
+825 VAEHRDD
-832 IEALQILYSRPYA
+832 IDALQILYSRPYG
-845 KRLTLKSIKELAAA
+845 KRLTLKSIKELAAT
-859 IGRPPYSWTPE
+859 IGRPPYNWTPE

-875 YEALDASRVKGAP
+875 YEALEASRVRGSAGKQF
-888 RSVLTNLVALVR
+888 TNLISLVR
-900 HAIEPDGDL
+900 KALDPDDEL
-909 VAYPLTVDERF
+909 VAYPLTVEERF
-920 RSWLAQQEQAGTAF
+920 QSWIAQQQQAGTDF
-934 TDEQQTWLNRIKD
+934 TDDQLAWLTRIKD
-947 HLATSLT
+947 HLATSLS
-954 IAPDD
+954 IAADD
-959 FELEPFISHGGYGRA
+959 FELEPFVGHGGFGRA
-974 NTVFDGRLGPLLD
+974 NKDFDGRLAPILA
-987 ELTQEL
+987 ELTDKL

>member
-1 MRSKA
+1 MN
-6 SLRRGLAAVWAPV
+6 P
-19 GGVSPYSHETPERVG
+19 
-34 ETGGHRGD
+34 
-42 LHRGFSLRIEERAGA
+42 
-57 TRPLPMTLEEYLPA
+57 
-71 EARARVEID
+71 
-80 RQLVACGWIVQDRKG
+80 
-95 LNLYAGEGVAVREFI
+95 YAGRGVAVREFI
-110 MAPGHG
+110 MAKGHG
-116 RADYLLFVG
+116 RADYLLFVD
-125 QKAVGAI
+125 QRAVGAI
-132 EAKPSGTPLAGVE
+132 EAKPSGTPLTGVE
-145 SQSAKY
+145 PQSAKY
-151 STGLPADLP
+151 STGLPPKLSTH
-160 ALVNPLPF
+160 VTPLPF

-173 SDETMF
+173 GDETMF
-179 TDGFDPD
+179 TDGLDPD

-195 HRPETLARWLRQWR
+195 HRPESLARWIRHWT
-209 DDADGGS
+209 DDSHGGS
-216 LRARLEQLGPVP
+216 LRSRVQQLSPVP
-228 PDGLRRIQVEA
+228 TDGLRRIQGEA
-239 INRIEASMI
+239 ITRTEVSLKANR
-248 RNHPR
+248 PR
-253 ALAQMA
+253 ALVQMA

-269 NLAYRLVQRA
+269 NLAYRLVQQA
-279 DTERVLFL
+279 DAERVLFL

-318 VQLLTSNRI
+318 VQWLTTNRI

-337 VQRLYSML
+337 VQRLYSIL
-345 RGEEELPADVD
+345 RGDEELPSDAD
-356 EKSGAELEPDKPVEV
+356 ELSGSEIEPARPIEV
-371 AYNPAIPIETFDV
+371 MYNPKIPIETFDV
-384 VVIDE
+384 AIIDE

-408 LVGLTATPAKQ
+408 LVGLTATPTKQ

-449 RIRTKISEQGST
+449 RIRTQITEQGST

-471 DRETRKTR
+471 DRETRRTR
-479 LEKLDEDVVYDA
+479 LEKLDEDVIYNA
-491 RQLDRDV
+491 TQLDRDV

-504 RTVIRAFRDNLFK
+504 RTVISAFRDYLFR
-517 PLDEGGIFPGRSEVP
+517 PLDEGGIFPGRTEVP

-550 CREEFGRG
+550 CREVFDRG

-603 PLECVMFMRMVRS
+603 PLECVVFMRNVRS

-633 NDLQQVSADA
+633 NDLQAVSADA
-643 VAKTHF
+643 TAKTHF

-657 TEAEFNDTQPLERKK
+657 TEAEFNDTQPLERRKTE
-672 GDSLKKLLDQV
+672 SLKKLLDQV
-683 AAGVRDPDVVS
+683 AAGVRDPDVLS

-704 RVISTDDRSQ
+704 RVVTPEDRKE
-714 LAEAAGGLDLTDIVR
+714 LAVAGDGLDLTDLVR
-729 TLAESVDIDK
+729 TLTRAVDIDV
-739 AWDRANAA
+739 AWEQAA
-747 TGGAD
+747 ADNGGAD
-752 PTDEQLTTARE
+752 PTDEQLAAARGKLIE
-763 ELLEGA
+763 QA
-769 CRLLAE
+769 SRLLAE
-775 RPVLREKLLEVRKS
+775 RPALREKLIEVRRS

-795 ETSKDEIVDAGF
+795 ETSKDQVIDVDF

-819 ESWRAF
+819 ESWQAF
-825 VVEHRDD
+825 VAEHKDD
-832 IEALQILYSRPYA
+832 IDALQILYSRPFG
-845 KRLTLKSIKELAAA
+845 KRLTLRSIKDLAAT
-859 IGRPPYSWTPE
+859 IGRPPYIWTPE

-875 YEALDASRVKGAP
+875 YEALDAQRVKGSAGT
-888 RSVLTNLVALVR
+888 VLTNLVSLVR
-900 HAIEPDGDL
+900 HALDPDGQL

-920 RSWLAQQEQAGTAF
+920 QNWLAQQAQAGTDF
-934 TDEQQTWLNRIKD
+934 TDEQFAWLTRIKD

-959 FELEPFISHGGYGRA
+959 FELEPFVSHGGYGRA
-974 NTVFDGRLGPLLD
+974 NTAFNGRLGPLLD

>member
-1 MRSKA
+1 MS
-6 SLRRGLAAVWAPV
+6 
-19 GGVSPYSHETPERVG
+19 
-34 ETGGHRGD
+34 D
-42 LHRGFSLRIEERAGA
+42 A
-57 TRPLPMTLEEYLPA
+57 TYLPA

-80 RQLVACGWIVQDRKG
+80 HQLTACGWRVQDRSEM
-95 LNLYAGEGVAVREFI
+95 NLYAGQGVAVREFI

-116 RADYLLFVG
+116 RADYLLFVDG
-125 QKAVGAI
+125 KAVGAV

-145 SQSAKY
+145 SQTAKY
-151 STGLPADLP
+151 AAGLPAELT
-160 ALVNPLPF
+160 AVVSPLPF

-173 SDETMF
+173 GDETMF
-179 TDGFDPD
+179 TDGFDPE
-186 PRSRPVFTF
+186 PRSRPVVTF
-195 HRPETLARWLRQWR
+195 HRPETMARWLRQWQ
-209 DDADGGS
+209 DDFDGGS
-216 LRARLEQLGPVP
+216 LRARLQRLEPVG
-228 PDGLRRIQVEA
+228 PDGLRRIQVTA
-239 INRIEASMI
+239 IDAIEGSMVH
-248 RNHPR
+248 NKPR

-269 NLAYRLVQRA
+269 NLAYRLVQTA
-279 DTERVLFL
+279 GAERVLFL

-318 VQLLTSNRI
+318 VQWLTSNRI

-345 RGEEELPADVD
+345 RGEAELPEDAD
-356 EKSGAELEPDKPVEV
+356 EKSGAEIEPERPVEIT
-371 AYNPAIPIETFDV
+371 YNPEVPIETFDV
-384 VVIDE
+384 VIVDE

-426 NLVVEYGHAEAVA
+426 NLVIEYGHAEAVA

-471 DRETRKTR
+471 ERETRKVR

-491 RQLDRDV
+491 KQLDRDV
-498 VAVDQI
+498 VAIDQI
-504 RTVIRAFRDNLFK
+504 RTVIRTFRDNLFK
-517 PLDEGGIFPGRSEVP
+517 PLAEGGIFPGRSEVP

-569 TGVKPEDL
+569 TGAKPEDL

-603 PLECVMFMRMVRS
+603 PLECVMFMRQIRS

-633 NDLQQVSADA
+633 NDLQAVSADA
-643 VAKTHF
+643 TAKTHF

-657 TEAEFNDTQPLERKK
+657 TEAEFNDTNPLDRQKTV
-672 GDSLKKLLDQV
+672 SLKKLLDQV
-683 AAGVRDPDVVS
+683 ASGVRDPDVVS

-704 RVISTDDRSQ
+704 RVITPDDRQ
-714 LAEAAGGLDLTDIVR
+714 ELADATDGIDLSVVVRMLTD
-729 TLAESVDIDK
+729 AVDIDH
-739 AWDRANAA
+739 AWDKATAAN
-747 TGGAD
+747 GGAD
-752 PTDEQLTTARE
+752 PTDDQLHATRADAIET
-763 ELLEGA
+763 A
-769 CRLLAE
+769 CRILAE
-775 RPVLREKLLEVRKS
+775 RPALRTKLLDVRRS

-795 ETSKDEIVDAGF
+795 ETSADEVIDAGF
-807 SRDATDRARQTV
+807 SRDATDRAKATV
-819 ESWRAF
+819 ESWQAF
-825 VVEHRDD
+825 VAEHRDD
-832 IEALQILYSRPYA
+832 IDALQILYSRPYG
-845 KRLTLKSIKELAAA
+845 KRLTLKAIKELAAA
-859 IGRPPYSWTPE
+859 IGRPPYHWTPE

-875 YEALDASRVKGAP
+875 YEALEASRVRGSAGKQF
-888 RSVLTNLVALVR
+888 TNLISLVR
-900 HAIEPDGDL
+900 KALYPDRDL

-920 RSWLAQQEQAGTAF
+920 QSWVAQQQQAGTTF
-934 TDEQQTWLNRIKD
+934 TDEQMLWLTRIKD

-959 FELEPFISHGGYGRA
+959 FELEPFVGHGGYGRA
-974 NTVFDGRLGPLLD
+974 NTAFAGQLAPLLD
-987 ELTQEL
+987 QLTQEL

>member
-1 MRSKA
+1 
-6 SLRRGLAAVWAPV
+6 
-19 GGVSPYSHETPERVG
+19 
-34 ETGGHRGD
+34 
-42 LHRGFSLRIEERAGA
+42 
-57 TRPLPMTLEEYLPA
+57 MTSDAYLTA

-80 RQLVACGWIVQDRKG
+80 RQLVACGWVVQDRSAM
-95 LNLYAGEGVAVREFI
+95 NLYAAQGVAVREFI
-110 MAPGHG
+110 MASGHG
-116 RADYLLFVG
+116 RADYLLFVDG
-125 QKAVGAI
+125 KAAGAV

-145 SQSAKY
+145 PQSAKY
-151 STGLPADLP
+151 AAGLPKDLT
-160 ALVNPLPF
+160 ALVSPLPF

-173 SDETMF
+173 GDETMF
-179 TDGFDPD
+179 TDGFDPE
-186 PRSRPVFTF
+186 PRSRPAVTF
-195 HRPETLARWLRQWR
+195 HRPETLARWLRHWM
-209 DDADGGS
+209 DDAEGGS
-216 LRARLEQLGPVP
+216 LRARLERLGPVP

-239 INRIEASMI
+239 INRVEGSMI
-248 RNHPR
+248 HNHPR

-269 NLAYRLVQRA
+269 NLAYRLVQTA
-279 DTERVLFL
+279 GAERVLFL

-318 VQLLTSNRI
+318 VQWLTSNRI

-345 RGEEELPADVD
+345 RGEEELPEDVD
-356 EKSGAELEPDKPVEV
+356 EKSGAEIEPDRPVDIT
-371 AYNPAIPIETFDV
+371 YNAQIPIEAFDV
-384 VVIDE
+384 VIIDE

-471 DRETRKTR
+471 ERETRKVR

-491 RQLDRDV
+491 KQLDRDV
-498 VAVDQI
+498 VSLDQI

-517 PLDEGGIFPGRSEVP
+517 PLGEGGIFPGRSEVP

-603 PLECVMFMRMVRS
+603 PLECVMFMRQVRS

-626 GVRIIDP
+626 GVRVIDP
-633 NDLQQVSADA
+633 NDLQAVSADA
-643 VAKTHF
+643 IAKTHF

-657 TEAEFNDTQPLERKK
+657 TEAEFNDTNPLERRKTE
-672 GDSLKKLLDQV
+672 SLKKLLDQV

-694 SIAGRLARLD
+694 TIAGRLARLD
-704 RVISTDDRSQ
+704 RVISSEDRAV
-714 LAEAAGGLDLTDIVR
+714 LAEAADGAGLTDLVR
-729 TLAESVDIDK
+729 VLTDAVDIDK
-739 AWDRANAA
+739 AWERAAA
-747 TGGAD
+747 VNGGAD
-752 PTDEQLTTARE
+752 PTDEQLQENRA
-763 ELLEGA
+763 ELIERA
-769 CRLLAE
+769 CRILAE
-775 RPVLREKLLEVRKS
+775 RPTLRTKLVEVRRS
-789 YTQVLD
+789 YSQVLD
-795 ETSKDEIVDAGF
+795 ETSKDEVIDAGF
-807 SRDATDRARQTV
+807 SRDATDRARQTI
-819 ESWRAF
+819 ESWQAF
-825 VVEHRDD
+825 VAEHRDD
-832 IEALQILYSRPYA
+832 IDALQILYSRPYG
-845 KRLTLKSIKELAAA
+845 KRLTLKSIKELAAT
-859 IGRPPYSWTPE
+859 ISRPPHNWTPE

-875 YEALDASRVKGAP
+875 YEALEASRVRGSAGKQF
-888 RSVLTNLVALVR
+888 TNLISLVR
-900 HAIEPDGDL
+900 KALDPDRDL

-920 RSWLAQQEQAGTAF
+920 QSWLAQQQQAGTTF
-934 TDEQQTWLNRIKD
+934 TDEQMVWLTRIKD
-947 HLATSLT
+947 HLATSLA

-959 FELEPFISHGGYGRA
+959 FELEPFVGHGGYGRA
-974 NTVFDGRLGPLLD
+974 NGAFSGRLGQLLD

>member
-1 MRSKA
+1 
-6 SLRRGLAAVWAPV
+6 
-19 GGVSPYSHETPERVG
+19 
-34 ETGGHRGD
+34 
-42 LHRGFSLRIEERAGA
+42 
-57 TRPLPMTLEEYLPA
+57 MTDKSYLPA
-71 EARARVEID
+71 EGRARREID
-80 RQLVACGWIVQDRKG
+80 RQLAACGWLVQDRAAM
-95 LNLYAGEGVAVREFI
+95 NLYAGQGVAVREFI
-110 MAPGHG
+110 MAPAHG
-116 RADYLLFVG
+116 RADYLLFVDRR
-125 QKAVGAI
+125 AVGAI

-145 SQSAKY
+145 PQSAKY
-151 STGLPADLP
+151 AAGLPSGLGAP
-160 ALVNPLPF
+160 ASPLPF

-173 SDETMF
+173 GEETMF
-179 TDGFDPD
+179 TDGFDPE
-186 PRSRPVFTF
+186 PRSRPVVTF
-195 HRPETLARWLRQWR
+195 HRPETLARWLRHWL

-216 LRARLEQLGPVP
+216 LPARLRRLGPVAP
-228 PDGLRRIQVEA
+228 EGLRRIQVQA
-239 INRIEASMI
+239 INALEASMVG
-248 RNHPR
+248 NHPR

-269 NLAYRLVQRA
+269 NLAYRLVHTA
-279 DTERVLFL
+279 GAERVLFL

-318 VQLLTSNRI
+318 VQWLTSNRI

-345 RGEEELPADVD
+345 RGEEELAPDVD
-356 EKSGAELEPDKPVEV
+356 EQSGAEIEPDRPVEV
-371 AYNPAIPIETFDV
+371 TYNPAIPIETFDV
-384 VVIDE
+384 VIVDE

-426 NLVVEYGHAEAVA
+426 NLVIEYGHAEAVA

-449 RIRTKISEQGST
+449 RIRTRISEQGST
-461 VEAGLVTKFR
+461 VDAGLVTRFR
-471 DRETRKTR
+471 ERETRRIR
-479 LEKLDEDVVYDA
+479 LEKLDQDVVYDA
-491 RQLDRDV
+491 HQLDRDV

-504 RTVIRAFRDNLFK
+504 RTVIQTFRDNLFK
-517 PLDEGGIFPGRSEVP
+517 PLDQGGIFPGRREVP
-532 KTLIFAKDDSH
+532 KTLVFAKDDSH

-550 CREEFGRG
+550 CREEFERG

-603 PLECVMFMRMVRS
+603 PLECVMFMRQVRS

-626 GVRIIDP
+626 GVRVIDP
-633 NDLQQVSADA
+633 NDLQAVSADA
-643 VAKTHF
+643 TAKTHF

-657 TEAEFNDTQPLERKK
+657 TEAEFNDTAPLERHKTE
-672 GDSLKKLLDQV
+672 SLKKLLDQV

-694 SIAGRLARLD
+694 SIAGRLARLG
-704 RVISTDDRSQ
+704 RVISPDDRAV
-714 LAEAAGGLDLTDIVR
+714 LAEAADGVDLSTIVRVLTDAID
-729 TLAESVDIDK
+729 LDK
-739 AWDRANAA
+739 AWDKASQAN
-747 TGGAD
+747 GGAD
-752 PTDEQLTTARE
+752 PTDEQVQAARSDLIE
-763 ELLEGA
+763 RA
-769 CRLLAE
+769 CRILAE
-775 RPVLREKLLEVRKS
+775 RPTLRTRLVDVRRS

-795 ETSKDEIVDAGF
+795 ETSQDEVLDVGF
-807 SRDATDRARQTV
+807 SRDATDRAQATV
-819 ESWRAF
+819 DSWRAF
-825 VVEHRDD
+825 VDEHRDD
-832 IEALQILYSRPYA
+832 IDALQILYSRPYG
-845 KRLTLKSIKELAAA
+845 KRLTLKAIKELAAT
-859 IGRPPYSWTPE
+859 IGRPPHNWTPE
-870 RLWAA
+870 RLWTA
-875 YEALDASRVKGAP
+875 YEALEASRVRGSAGTQF
-888 RSVLTNLVALVR
+888 TNLISLVR
-900 HAIEPDGDL
+900 KALDPERDL

-920 RSWLAQQEQAGTAF
+920 QAWLTQQAQAGTAL
-934 TDEQQTWLNRIKD
+934 TDEQVTWLTRIKD
-947 HLATSLT
+947 HLATSLA

-959 FELEPFISHGGYGRA
+959 FELEPFVGHGGYGRA
-974 NTVFDGRLGPLLD
+974 NKAFGGKLAPLLD

>member
-1 MRSKA
+1 MTDDA
-6 SLRRGLAAVWAPV
+6 YLA
-19 GGVSPYSHETPERVG
+19 
-34 ETGGHRGD
+34 
-42 LHRGFSLRIEERAGA
+42 
-57 TRPLPMTLEEYLPA
+57 A

-80 RQLVACGWIVQDRKG
+80 RQLAACGWIVQSRDEM
-95 LNLYAGEGVAVREFI
+95 NLYAGQGVAVREFI
-110 MAPGHG
+110 MATGHG
-116 RADYLLFVG
+116 RADYLLFVDG
-125 QKAVGAI
+125 KAAGAV

-145 SQSAKY
+145 PQSAKY
-151 STGLPADLP
+151 AAGLPSNLS
-160 ALVNPLPF
+160 ALVKPLPF

-173 SDETMF
+173 GDETMF
-179 TDGFDPD
+179 TDGFDPE
-186 PRSRPVFTF
+186 PRSRPVVTF
-195 HRPETLARWLRQWR
+195 HRPETLARWLRHWV

-216 LRARLEQLGPVP
+216 LRARLRRLGPVGP
-228 PDGLRRIQVEA
+228 EGLRRIQVEA
-239 INRIEASMI
+239 INCVEASMI
-248 RNHPR
+248 HNHPR

-269 NLAYRLVQRA
+269 NLAYRLVLTA
-279 DTERVLFL
+279 GAERVLFL

-345 RGEEELPADVD
+345 RGEEELPEDAD
-356 EKSGAELEPDKPVEV
+356 EKSGSEIEPDRPVEV
-371 AYNPAIPIETFDV
+371 SYNPQIPIEMFDV
-384 VVIDE
+384 VLVDE

-471 DRETRKTR
+471 ERESRKVR

-491 RQLDRDV
+491 KQLDRDV
-498 VAVDQI
+498 VAIDQI
-504 RTVIRAFRDNLFK
+504 RTVIRTFRDNLFK
-517 PLDEGGIFPGRSEVP
+517 PLDQGGIFPGRSEVP

-558 NDFAVKITYRT
+558 NDFAVKITYRS

-603 PLECVMFMRMVRS
+603 PLECVMFMRQVRS

-626 GVRIIDP
+626 GVRVIDP
-633 NDLQQVSADA
+633 NDLQAVSADA
-643 VAKTHF
+643 TAKTHF

-657 TEAEFNDTQPLERKK
+657 TEGEFNDTNPLDRRKT
-672 GDSLKKLLDQV
+672 DSLKKLLDQV
-683 AAGVRDPDVVS
+683 AAGVRDADVVS
-694 SIAGRLARLD
+694 TIAGRLARLD
-704 RVISTDDRSQ
+704 RVISNEDRTQ
-714 LAEAAGGLDLTDIVR
+714 LAEAADGVDLTDIVR
-729 TLAESVDIDK
+729 VLTNAVDIDR
-739 AWDRANAA
+739 AWERATEGN
-747 TGGAD
+747 GGAD
-752 PTDEQLTTARE
+752 PTDEQVDAARS
-763 ELLEGA
+763 ELVEQA
-769 CRLLAE
+769 SRILAE
-775 RPVLREKLLEVRKS
+775 RPALRSKLLDVRRS

-795 ETSKDEIVDAGF
+795 ETSKDAVIDAGF

-819 ESWRAF
+819 DSWRAF
-825 VVEHRDD
+825 VAEHRDD
-832 IEALQILYSRPYA
+832 IDALQILYSRPYG
-845 KRLTLKSIKELAAA
+845 KRLTLKAIKELAAT
-859 IGRPPYSWTPE
+859 IGRPPYNWTPE

-875 YEALDASRVKGAP
+875 YEALEASRVRGSAGKQF
-888 RSVLTNLVALVR
+888 TNLISLVR
-900 HAIEPDGDL
+900 KALDPDDEL

-920 RSWLAQQEQAGTAF
+920 ESWLAQQKQAGTDF
-934 TDEQQTWLNRIKD
+934 TADQLAWLTRIKD
-947 HLATSLT
+947 HLATSLS

-959 FELEPFISHGGYGRA
+959 FELEPFVGHGGFGRA
-974 NTVFDGRLGPLLD
+974 NKDFDGQLAPVLA
-987 ELTQEL
+987 ELTEHL

>member
-1 MRSKA
+1 
-6 SLRRGLAAVWAPV
+6 
-19 GGVSPYSHETPERVG
+19 VSDKT
-34 ETGGHRGD
+34 
-42 LHRGFSLRIEERAGA
+42 
-57 TRPLPMTLEEYLPA
+57 YLTA

-80 RQLVACGWIVQDRKG
+80 RQLVACGWLVQNRTEM
-95 LNLYAGEGVAVREFI
+95 NLYAGQGVAVREFI
-110 MAPGHG
+110 MVAGHG
-116 RADYLLFVG
+116 RADYVLFID

-132 EAKPSGTPLAGVE
+132 EAKPSGVPLAGVE
-145 SQSAKY
+145 AQSAKY
-151 STGLPADLP
+151 AAGLPQDLP
-160 ALVNPLPF
+160 ALVSPLPF

-173 SDETMF
+173 GDESMF
-179 TDGFDPD
+179 TDGFDPE
-186 PRSRPVFTF
+186 PRSRPVVTF
-195 HRPETLARWLRQWR
+195 HRPETMARWLRQWK

-216 LRARLEQLGPVP
+216 LRARLRRLDPVG
-228 PDGLRRIQVEA
+228 PDGLRRIQVQA
-239 INRIEASMI
+239 INAVEGSMG

-269 NLAYRLVQRA
+269 NLAYRLVKTA
-279 DTERVLFL
+279 DAYRVLFL

-294 RQTLREFQQFATPG
+294 RQTLKEFQQFATPG

-337 VQRLYSML
+337 VQRMYSML
-345 RGEEELPADVD
+345 RGEEELAPDID
-356 EKSGAELEPDKPVEV
+356 EASGSEIEPDRPVDIS
-371 AYNPAIPIETFDV
+371 YNAQIPIEGFDV
-384 VVIDE
+384 VIIDE

-449 RIRTKISEQGST
+449 RIRTKITEQGST
-461 VEAGLVTKFR
+461 VDAGLVTKFR
-471 DRETRKTR
+471 DRDTRKTR
-479 LEKLDEDVVYDA
+479 YEKLDEDVVYDA
-491 RQLDRDV
+491 KQLDRDV

-517 PLDEGGIFPGRSEVP
+517 PLNENGIFPGRTEVP

-569 TGVKPEDL
+569 SGVKPEDL

-594 MIATGTDVR
+594 MIATGTDIK
-603 PLECVMFMRMVRS
+603 PLECVMFMRVIRS

-626 GVRIIDP
+626 GVRTIDS
-633 NDLQQVSADA
+633 NDLQGVSADA
-643 VAKTHF
+643 TAKTHF

-657 TEAEFNDTQPLERKK
+657 TEGEFNDSAPLERNKTQ
-672 GDSLKKLLDQV
+672 SLKKLLDQL

-694 SIAGRLARLD
+694 SIGGRLARLD
-704 RVISTDDRSQ
+704 RVISNDDRKQ
-714 LAEAAGGLDLTDIVR
+714 LAEAANGLQLSDLVR
-729 TLAESVDIDK
+729 MLTESVDIDN
-739 AWDRANAA
+739 AWDKAVAAN
-747 TGGAD
+747 GGTD
-752 PTDEQLTTARE
+752 PTTEQIADTRRE
-763 ELLEGA
+763 LIETA
-769 CRLLAE
+769 CRALAE
-775 RPVLREKLLEVRKS
+775 RPALRGAIIEIRRS

-795 ETSKDEIVDAGF
+795 ETSQDEVIDAGF

-819 ESWRAF
+819 TSWQAF
-825 VVEHRDD
+825 VSEHKDD
-832 IEALQILYSRPYA
+832 IDALQILYSRPFD
-845 KRLTLKSIKELAAA
+845 KRLTLKAIKELATA
-859 IGRPPYSWTPE
+859 IGRPPYNWTPE
-870 RLWAA
+870 RLWTA
-875 YEALDASRVKGAP
+875 YEALEASRVRGTAGKQF
-888 RSVLTNLVALVR
+888 TNLISLVR
-900 HAIEPDGDL
+900 KAIEPDIDL
-909 VAYPLTVDERF
+909 VAFPLTVDDRF
-920 RSWLAQQEQAGTAF
+920 QNWLAQQAQTGTSF
-934 TDEQQTWLNRIKD
+934 TAEQQTWLRRIRD
-947 HLATSLT
+947 HIANSLT

-959 FELEPFISHGGYGRA
+959 FQLEPFVSHGGFARA
-974 NTVFDGRLGPLLD
+974 NTEFAGKLPSLLKTLVE
-987 ELTQEL
+987 EL
-993 VA
+993 AA

>member
-1 MRSKA
+1 M
-6 SLRRGLAAVWAPV
+6 
-19 GGVSPYSHETPERVG
+19 
-34 ETGGHRGD
+34 
-42 LHRGFSLRIEERAGA
+42 
-57 TRPLPMTLEEYLPA
+57 TRDAYLSA

-80 RQLVACGWIVQDRKG
+80 RQLAACGWAVQGRAEM
-95 LNLYAGEGVAVREFI
+95 NLYAAQGVAVREFI

-116 RADYLLFVG
+116 RADYLLFIDG
-125 QKAVGAI
+125 KAVGAV

-145 SQSAKY
+145 PQSSKY
-151 STGLPADLP
+151 AAGLPQDLTAP
-160 ALVNPLPF
+160 ASPLPF

-173 SDETMF
+173 GDETMF
-179 TDGFDPD
+179 TDGFDPE
-186 PRSRPVFTF
+186 PRSRPVVTF
-195 HRPETLARWLRQWR
+195 HRPETLARWLRHWA
-209 DDADGGS
+209 DDDEGGS
-216 LRARLEQLGPVP
+216 LRARLARLGPVH

-239 INRIEASMI
+239 ISRVEDSMI
-248 RNHPR
+248 HNHPR

-269 NLAYRLVQRA
+269 NLAYRLVQTA
-279 DTERVLFL
+279 GAERVLFL

-294 RQTLREFQQFATPG
+294 RQALREFQQFATPG

-318 VQLLTSNRI
+318 VQLVTSNRI

-345 RGEEELPADVD
+345 RGEEDLPEDMD
-356 EKSGAELEPDKPVEV
+356 EKSGAEIEPERPVDIT
-371 AYNPAIPIETFDV
+371 YNPQIPIEAFDV
-384 VVIDE
+384 VIIDE

-461 VEAGLVTKFR
+461 VEAGLVTRFR
-471 DRETRKTR
+471 ERETRKVR

-491 RQLDRDV
+491 TQLDRDV

-504 RTVIRAFRDNLFK
+504 RTVVRTFRDNLFK
-517 PLDEGGIFPGRSEVP
+517 PLDEDGIFPGRSEVP

-603 PLECVMFMRMVRS
+603 PLECVVFMRQVRS

-626 GVRIIDP
+626 GVRVIDP
-633 NDLQQVSADA
+633 NDLQAVSADA
-643 VAKTHF
+643 TAKTHF

-657 TEAEFNDTQPLERKK
+657 TEAEFNDTSPLDRRKTE
-672 GDSLKKLLDQV
+672 SLKRLLDQV
-683 AAGVRDPDVVS
+683 ASGVRDPDIVS
-694 SIAGRLARLD
+694 TIAGRLARLD
-704 RVISTDDRSQ
+704 RVISGEDRAELTEAADGVGLTDLVRV
-714 LAEAAGGLDLTDIVR
+714 LAEA
-729 TLAESVDIDK
+729 VDIDK
-739 AWDRANAA
+739 AWEQAA
-747 TGGAD
+747 AGNGGAD
-752 PTDEQLTTARE
+752 PTDEQLQESRA
-763 ELLEGA
+763 ELIERA
-769 CRLLAE
+769 CRILAE
-775 RPVLREKLLEVRKS
+775 RPTLRTKLLDVRRS

-795 ETSKDEIVDAGF
+795 ETSKDEVVDAGF
-807 SRDATDRARQTV
+807 SRDATDRARQTI
-819 ESWRAF
+819 ESWQAF

-832 IEALQILYSRPYA
+832 IDALQILYSRPYG
-845 KRLTLKSIKELAAA
+845 KRLTLKAIKDLAAT
-859 IGRPPYSWTPE
+859 ISRPPHNWTPE

-875 YEALDASRVKGAP
+875 YEALEATRVRGSAGTQF
-888 RSVLTNLVALVR
+888 TNLISLVR
-900 HAIEPDGDL
+900 KALDPDRDL
-909 VAYPLTVDERF
+909 VAYPLGVDERF
-920 RSWLAQQEQAGTAF
+920 RSWLTQQRQAGTTF
-934 TDEQQTWLNRIKD
+934 TDEQMAWLTRIKD
-947 HLATSLT
+947 HLATSLA

-959 FELEPFISHGGYGRA
+959 FELEPFVGHGGFGRA
-974 NTVFDGRLGPLLD
+974 NSAFSGRLAPLLD

>member
-1 MRSKA
+1 M
-6 SLRRGLAAVWAPV
+6 
-19 GGVSPYSHETPERVG
+19 
-34 ETGGHRGD
+34 
-42 LHRGFSLRIEERAGA
+42 
-57 TRPLPMTLEEYLPA
+57 
-71 EARARVEID
+71 
-80 RQLVACGWIVQDRKG
+80 
-95 LNLYAGEGVAVREFI
+95 
-110 MAPGHG
+110 
-116 RADYLLFVG
+116 
-125 QKAVGAI
+125 
-132 EAKPSGTPLAGVE
+132 
-145 SQSAKY
+145 
-151 STGLPADLP
+151 
-160 ALVNPLPF
+160 
-168 LYEST
+168 
-173 SDETMF
+173 
-179 TDGFDPD
+179 
-186 PRSRPVFTF
+186 
-195 HRPETLARWLRQWR
+195 
-209 DDADGGS
+209 
-216 LRARLEQLGPVP
+216 
-228 PDGLRRIQVEA
+228 RRIQVEA
-239 INRIEASMI
+239 IGRIEASMR

-269 NLAYRLVQRA
+269 NLAYRLVQTA
-279 DTERVLFL
+279 GAERVLFL

-318 VQLLTSNRI
+318 VQWLTSNRI

-345 RGEEELPADVD
+345 RGEEELSPDVD
-356 EKSGAELEPDKPVEV
+356 ELSGSEIEPERPVEI
-371 AYNPAIPIETFDV
+371 AYNSKIPIETFDV
-384 VVIDE
+384 VIVDE

-399 QVIEYFDAF
+399 QVIEYFDAY

-449 RIRTKISEQGST
+449 RIRTKITEKGST

-498 VAVDQI
+498 VALDQI
-504 RTVIRAFRDNLFK
+504 RTVIRTFRDNLYK
-517 PLDEGGIFPGRSEVP
+517 PLEEGGIFPGRSEVP

-577 LNQFRNSFNPRI
+577 LNLFRNSFNPRI

-633 NDLQQVSADA
+633 NDLQAVSADA
-643 VAKTHF
+643 TAKTHF
-649 VIVDAVGV
+649 VIIDAVGV

-672 GDSLKKLLDQV
+672 GESLKKLLDQV
-683 AAGVRDPDVVS
+683 AAGVRDADVVS

-704 RVISTDDRSQ
+704 RVISHDDRRQ
-714 LAEAAGGLDLTDIVR
+714 LADAADGIDLTDIVR
-729 TLAESVDIDK
+729 VLTNAVDIDV
-739 AWDRANAA
+739 AWERAASAN
-747 TGGAD
+747 GGDD
-752 PTDEQLTTARE
+752 PTDEQLADARSE
-763 ELLEGA
+763 MIEKA
-769 CRLLAE
+769 SRVLAE
-775 RPVLREKLLEVRKS
+775 RPALREKLIEVRRS

-795 ETSKDEIVDAGF
+795 ETSKDEII
-807 SRDATDRARQTV
+807 AT
-819 ESWRAF
+819 
-825 VVEHRDD
+825 
-832 IEALQILYSRPYA
+832 
-845 KRLTLKSIKELAAA
+845 
-859 IGRPPYSWTPE
+859 PPT
-870 RLWAA
+870 A
-875 YEALDASRVKGAP
+875 
-888 RSVLTNLVALVR
+888 
-900 HAIEPDGDL
+900 HA
-909 VAYPLTVDERF
+909 
-920 RSWLAQQEQAGTAF
+920 
-934 TDEQQTWLNRIKD
+934 
-947 HLATSLT
+947 
-954 IAPDD
+954 
-959 FELEPFISHGGYGRA
+959 
-974 NTVFDGRLGPLLD
+974 
-987 ELTQEL
+987 
-993 VA
+993 

>member
-1 MRSKA
+1 
-6 SLRRGLAAVWAPV
+6 
-19 GGVSPYSHETPERVG
+19 VSE
-34 ETGGHRGD
+34 
-42 LHRGFSLRIEERAGA
+42 GA
-57 TRPLPMTLEEYLPA
+57 YLTA

-80 RQLVACGWIVQDRKG
+80 RQLAACGWMVQDRSAM
-95 LNLYAGEGVAVREFI
+95 NLYASQGIAVREFI
-110 MAPGHG
+110 MATGHG
-116 RADYLLFVG
+116 RADYILFVD
-125 QKAVGAI
+125 QRAVGAI

-145 SQSAKY
+145 PQSAKY
-151 STGLPADLP
+151 STGLPKDLP
-160 ALVNPLPF
+160 ALVTPLPF

-173 SDETMF
+173 GDETMF

-186 PRSRPVFTF
+186 PRSRQVFTF
-195 HRPETLARWLRQWR
+195 HRPEALARWLRQWR

-216 LRARLEQLGPVP
+216 LRSRMMRLGAVPV
-228 PDGLRRIQVEA
+228 DGLRRIQVEA
-239 INRIEASMI
+239 IGKVEASMKAN
-248 RNHPR
+248 RPR

-269 NLAYRLVQRA
+269 NLAYRLVQQA
-279 DTERVLFL
+279 DAERVLFL

-318 VQLLTSNRI
+318 VQWLTSNRI

-345 RGEEELPADVD
+345 RGEEELAPDVD
-356 EKSGAELEPDKPVEV
+356 ELSGSEIEPERPVEI
-371 AYNPAIPIETFDV
+371 AYNAKIPIETFDV
-384 VVIDE
+384 VIIDE

-399 QVIEYFDAF
+399 QVIEYFDAH

-449 RIRTKISEQGST
+449 RIRTKITEKGST

-498 VAVDQI
+498 VALDQI
-504 RTVIRAFRDNLFK
+504 RTVVRTFRDNLYK

-577 LNQFRNSFNPRI
+577 LNLFRNSFNPRI

-633 NDLQQVSADA
+633 NDLQAVSADA
-643 VAKTHF
+643 TAKTHF
-649 VIVDAVGV
+649 VIIDAVGV

-672 GDSLKKLLDQV
+672 GESLKKLLDQV
-683 AAGVRDPDVVS
+683 AAGVRDADLVS

-704 RVISTDDRSQ
+704 RVISHDDRKQ
-714 LAEAAGGLDLTDIVR
+714 LAEAADGVDLTDIVR
-729 TLAESVDIDK
+729 LLTNAVDIDV
-739 AWDRANAA
+739 AWERATAA
-747 TGGAD
+747 NGGDD
-752 PTDEQLTTARE
+752 PTDEQLTDARTE
-763 ELLEGA
+763 MIEKA
-769 CRLLAE
+769 SRVLAE
-775 RPVLREKLLEVRKS
+775 RPALREKLIEVRRS

-795 ETSKDEIVDAGF
+795 ETSKDEIIDAGF
-807 SRDATDRARQTV
+807 SRDATDRARLTV

-825 VVEHRDD
+825 VAEHKDD
-832 IEALQILYSRPYA
+832 IDALQILYSRPYG
-845 KRLTLKSIKELAAA
+845 KRLTLKAIKELAAT
-859 IGRPPYSWTPE
+859 IGRPPYNWTPE
-870 RLWAA
+870 RLWSA
-875 YEALDASRVKGAP
+875 YEALEAQRVRGSAGT
-888 RSVLTNLVALVR
+888 VLTNLVSLVR
-900 HAIEPDGDL
+900 HALEPEGEL
-909 VAYPLTVDERF
+909 VAYPLTVEQRF
-920 RSWLAQQEQAGTAF
+920 QNWLAQQTQAGTAF
-934 TDEQQTWLNRIKD
+934 TDHQLTWLNRIKD

-959 FELEPFISHGGYGRA
+959 FELEPFVSHGGFGRA
-974 NTVFDGRLGPLLD
+974 NGTFNGRLAPLLE
-987 ELTQEL
+987 ELTEEL

>member
-1 MRSKA
+1 
-6 SLRRGLAAVWAPV
+6 
-19 GGVSPYSHETPERVG
+19 
-34 ETGGHRGD
+34 
-42 LHRGFSLRIEERAGA
+42 
-57 TRPLPMTLEEYLPA
+57 MTNDSYLPA
-71 EARARVEID
+71 EARARVGID
-80 RQLVACGWIVQDRKG
+80 RQLVACGWVVQDRSEM
-95 LNLYAGEGVAVREFI
+95 NLYAGQGVAVREFI

-116 RADYLLFVG
+116 RADYLLFVDG
-125 QKAVGAI
+125 KAIGAI
-132 EAKPSGTPLAGVE
+132 EAKSSGTSLAGVE

-151 STGLPADLP
+151 AAGLPSELS
-160 ALVNPLPF
+160 ALVSPLPF

-173 SDETMF
+173 GDETMF
-179 TDGFDPD
+179 TDGFDPE
-186 PRSRPVFTF
+186 PRSRPVVTF
-195 HRPETLARWLRQWR
+195 HRPETMARRLRHWM

-216 LRARLEQLGPVP
+216 LRARLERLGSVGQE
-228 PDGLRRIQVEA
+228 GLRRIQVEA
-239 INRIEASMI
+239 INAIEASMA

-269 NLAYRLVQRA
+269 NLAYRLVQTA
-279 DTERVLFL
+279 GAERVLFL

-313 TDLYN
+313 ADLYN
-318 VQLLTSNRI
+318 VQWLTSNRI

-337 VQRLYSML
+337 VQRLFSML
-345 RGEEELPADVD
+345 RDEEELAEDVD
-356 EKSGAELEPDKPVEV
+356 EKSGAEIEPDDPVEV
-371 AYNPAIPIETFDV
+371 VYNPAIPIETFDV
-384 VVIDE
+384 VIVDE

-408 LVGLTATPAKQ
+408 IVGLTATPAKQ

-449 RIRTKISEQGST
+449 RIRTQISEQGST
-461 VEAGLVTKFR
+461 VESGLVTRFR
-471 DRETRKTR
+471 ERETRRIR
-479 LEKLDEDVVYDA
+479 LEKLDEDVIYDA

-504 RTVIRAFRDNLFK
+504 RTVIRTFHHNLFK
-517 PLDEGGIFPGRSEVP
+517 PLEDGGIFPGRSEVP

-603 PLECVMFMRMVRS
+603 PLECVVFMRQVRS

-626 GVRIIDP
+626 GVRVIDS
-633 NDLQQVSADA
+633 NDLQAVSADA
-643 VAKTHF
+643 TAKTHF

-657 TEAEFNDTQPLERKK
+657 TEAEFNDTNPLDRRKTE
-672 GDSLKKLLDQV
+672 SLKKLLDQV
-683 AAGVRDPDVVS
+683 AAGARDPDIVS

-704 RVISTDDRSQ
+704 RVISSEDRAELADAGDGVDLSDVVRL
-714 LAEAAGGLDLTDIVR
+714 LAEA
-729 TLAESVDIDK
+729 VDIDR
-739 AWDRANAA
+739 AWDRVAEAN
-747 TGGAD
+747 GGGVD
-752 PTDEQLTTARE
+752 PTDEQVHEARA
-763 ELLEGA
+763 ELIENA
-769 CRLLAE
+769 CRVLAE
-775 RPVLREKLLEVRKS
+775 RPALRAKLLDVRRS

-795 ETSKDEIVDAGF
+795 ETSKDEVLDAGF
-807 SRDATDRARQTV
+807 SRDAADRARSTI
-819 ESWRAF
+819 ESWQQF
-825 VVEHRDD
+825 VAEHRDD
-832 IEALQILYSRPYA
+832 IDALQILYSRPYG
-845 KRLTLKSIKELAAA
+845 KRLTLKAIKELATA
-859 IGRPPYSWTPE
+859 IGRPPYNWTPE

-875 YEALDASRVKGAP
+875 YEALEASRVHGSAGTQF
-888 RSVLTNLVALVR
+888 TNLISLVR
-900 HAIEPDGDL
+900 KALDPDREL

-920 RSWLAQQEQAGTAF
+920 RNWLAQQAQAGTTF
-934 TDEQQTWLNRIKD
+934 SDEQTAWLTRIKD

-954 IAPDD
+954 IVPDD
-959 FELEPFISHGGYGRA
+959 FELEPFVGNGGFGRA
-974 NTVFDGRLGPLLD
+974 NKAFNGQLAPLLD
-987 ELTQEL
+987 ELTEEL

>member
-1 MRSKA
+1 MS
-6 SLRRGLAAVWAPV
+6 
-19 GGVSPYSHETPERVG
+19 
-34 ETGGHRGD
+34 D
-42 LHRGFSLRIEERAGA
+42 A
-57 TRPLPMTLEEYLPA
+57 TYLPA

-80 RQLVACGWIVQDRKG
+80 RQLSACGWLVQGRAEM
-95 LNLYAGEGVAVREFI
+95 NLYAGQGIAVREFV

-116 RADYLLFVG
+116 RADYLLFVDG
-125 QKAVGAI
+125 KAVGAV

-145 SQSAKY
+145 SQTAKY
-151 STGLPADLP
+151 AAGLPAELT
-160 ALVNPLPF
+160 AVVSPLPF

-173 SDETMF
+173 GDETMF

-186 PRSRPVFTF
+186 PRSRPVVTF
-195 HRPETLARWLRQWR
+195 HRPETMARWLRHWM

-216 LRARLEQLGPVP
+216 LRARLQRLEPVG
-228 PDGLRRIQVEA
+228 PDGLRRIQVTA
-239 INRIEASMI
+239 IGAIEGSMVH
-248 RNHPR
+248 NKPR

-269 NLAYRLVQRA
+269 NLAYRLVQTVDA
-279 DTERVLFL
+279 ERVLFL

-318 VQLLTSNRI
+318 VQWLTSNRI

-345 RGEEELPADVD
+345 RGEADLPEDVD
-356 EKSGAELEPDKPVEV
+356 EMSGAEIEPERPVEIT
-371 AYNPAIPIETFDV
+371 YNPEVPIETFDV
-384 VVIDE
+384 VIVDE

-408 LVGLTATPAKQ
+408 LLGLTATPAKQ

-449 RIRTKISEQGST
+449 RIRTRISEQGST
-461 VEAGLVTKFR
+461 VEAGLVTRFR
-471 DRETRKTR
+471 ERETRKVR

-498 VAVDQI
+498 VAIDQI
-504 RTVIRAFRDNLFK
+504 RTVIRTFRDNLFK

-603 PLECVMFMRMVRS
+603 PLECVMFMRQIRS

-626 GVRIIDP
+626 GARIIDP
-633 NDLQQVSADA
+633 NDLQAVSADA
-643 VAKTHF
+643 TAKTHF

-657 TEAEFNDTQPLERKK
+657 TEAEFNDSNPLDRQKAV
-672 GDSLKKLLDQV
+672 SLKKLLDQV
-683 AAGVRDPDVVS
+683 ASGVRDPDVVS

-704 RVISTDDRSQ
+704 RVITPDDRQ
-714 LAEAAGGLDLTDIVR
+714 ELAEATDGIDLSVVVRMLTD
-729 TLAESVDIDK
+729 AVDIDH
-739 AWDRANAA
+739 AWDTATEAN
-747 TGGAD
+747 GGAE
-752 PTDEQLTTARE
+752 PTDDQLHATRT
-763 ELLEGA
+763 ELIESA
-769 CRLLAE
+769 CRVLAE
-775 RPVLREKLLEVRKS
+775 RPALRTKLLDVRRS

-795 ETSKDEIVDAGF
+795 ETSADEVLDAGF
-807 SRDATDRARQTV
+807 SRDATDRARSTI
-819 ESWRAF
+819 ESWQAF
-825 VVEHRDD
+825 VAEHRDD
-832 IEALQILYSRPYA
+832 IDALQILYSRPYG
-845 KRLTLKSIKELAAA
+845 KRLTLKAIKELAAT
-859 IGRPPYSWTPE
+859 IGRPPYNWTPE

-875 YEALDASRVKGAP
+875 YEALEASRVRGSAGKQF
-888 RSVLTNLVALVR
+888 TNLISLVQKAL
-900 HAIEPDGDL
+900 EPDRDL

-920 RSWLAQQEQAGTAF
+920 QNWLAQQAQAGTEF
-934 TDEQQTWLNRIKD
+934 TDEQVAWLNRIKD

-959 FELEPFISHGGYGRA
+959 FELEPFVGHGGYGRA
-974 NTVFDGRLGPLLD
+974 SAAFHGTLAPLLD